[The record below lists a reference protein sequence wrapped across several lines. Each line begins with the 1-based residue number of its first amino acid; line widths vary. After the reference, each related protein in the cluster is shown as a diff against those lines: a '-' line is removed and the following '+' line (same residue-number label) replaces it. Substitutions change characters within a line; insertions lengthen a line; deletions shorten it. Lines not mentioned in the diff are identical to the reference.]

1 MVASV
6 CNHMPVS
13 YGWLDGLSRLWR
25 PELFVSRDVVNVI
38 GWYGAWMGLGSYF
51 PNCLFLGFSLS

>member
-1 MVASV
+1 
-6 CNHMPVS
+6 MPVS
-13 YGWLDGLSRLWR
+13 YGGLDGLSRLWR
-25 PELFVSRDVVNVI
+25 PELFVSRDVVMI